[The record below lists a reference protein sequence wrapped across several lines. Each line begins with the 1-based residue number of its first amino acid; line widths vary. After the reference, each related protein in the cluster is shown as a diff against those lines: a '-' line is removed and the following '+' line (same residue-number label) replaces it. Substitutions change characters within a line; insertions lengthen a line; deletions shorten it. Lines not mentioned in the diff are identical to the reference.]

1 MRTTL
6 KRGIGRGAAVDGNG
20 RAVLPPS
27 ATTPMTLYQQPER
40 QRRTG
45 LQLVGRIL
53 LWLLIALLVV
63 AAGLVG
69 GAYLYLHE
77 EVKATAPHTRDVIVA
92 SRRLDVPLPHQ
103 AATAL
108 VVGYDHRAGPES
120 NLPSRSDTVMLIRA
134 DPVDKTVSL
143 LSFPRDLLVPIHC
156 PGRAVFVDRINAA
169 YQLCKTTGTLETV
182 KALTG
187 LPINYLITVDFRGF
201 KQVVDK
207 LGGVWMD
214 VDRRY
219 FNDNSGL
226 TPGFS
231 TYATINLQPG
241 YQRLNGSDALD
252 YVRYRHSDSDLYR
265 VARQQQFVKAF
276 KAQVS
281 ESFDAFKIP
290 KLIHAVTSN
299 VQIGQAGAK
308 AIGFGTLKSY
318 GLFLYGLPNGHFF
331 QPKIENLQPAG
342 PSGAEL
348 QAPTGAV
355 EQAVHEFANPDVEA
369 PCKASAVAL
378 RQKCSPQGP
387 KARQIS
393 LVVLNGNGRPGSA
406 ATASFELAKR
416 RYAVIVPPDPKTRNA
431 PRYDYRHTIVY
442 YDRRQE
448 LAPRAARK
456 VAKLFTDSVVAPLPL
471 SMRSH
476 QFGAMLVVI
485 VGASFD
491 GALVKPLDQTPKKE
505 PAQVV
510 YDPGAT
516 LPLLRSVN
524 RKVPFR
530 LQYPRLIE
538 KTSSPDPTQ
547 PVRSYWIAKGRKAV
561 RLVFRTATIGDYWGI
576 QETNWEDAP
585 ILQEPNFRHRIKRRV
600 YDFYYSGSHL
610 HMIVLHDHGST
621 YWVTNTLL
629 DALSNETMVAIAKSL
644 RPLAK

>member
-20 RAVLPPS
+20 RSVLPPS
-27 ATTPMTLYQQPER
+27 ALTPMTVYRQPER
-40 QRRTG
+40 TRRTRLG
-45 LQLVGRIL
+45 LAGRIL
-53 LWLLIALLVV
+53 LWLLAALLVV
-63 AAGLVG
+63 SAGLLE

-77 EVKATAPHTRDVIVA
+77 QVKNLKPSTRDVIVA
-92 SRRLDVPLPHQ
+92 SRRLDVPLPNQ
-103 AATAL
+103 PATAL

-120 NLPSRSDTVMLIRA
+120 NLPSRSDTIMLIRA

-156 PGRAVFVDRINAA
+156 PGHSVYTDRINAA
-169 YQLCKTTGTLETV
+169 YQLCKTPGTLETV

-187 LPINYLITVDFRGF
+187 LSINYLITVDFRGF

-214 VDRRY
+214 VDHRY
-219 FNDNSGL
+219 FNDNRGL

-252 YVRYRHSDSDLYR
+252 YVRYRHTDSDLYR

-281 ESFDAFKIP
+281 KSFDPLKIP

-299 VQIGQAGAK
+299 VEIGQAGNK
-308 AIGFGTLKSY
+308 AIGVNTLRSY
-318 GLFLYGLPNGHFF
+318 ALFLYGLPNGHFF

-348 QAPTGAV
+348 QAPTGTV

-378 RQKCSPQGP
+378 RKKCRPQGP

-393 LVVLNGNGRPGSA
+393 VVVLNGNGRPGSA

-416 RYAVIVPPDPKTRNA
+416 RYGVIVPPDPKTRNA
-431 PRYDYRHTIVY
+431 PRYDFQHTVVY
-442 YDRRQE
+442 YDRRREQ
-448 LAPRAARK
+448 APQAARK
-456 VAKLFTDSVVAPLPL
+456 VAKLFPDSVVAPLPP

-476 QFGAMLVVI
+476 QFKAMLVVI
-485 VGASFD
+485 VGRSFD
-491 GALVKPLDQTPKKE
+491 GTFVKPLDQTPTKQ
-505 PAQVV
+505 PAAVV
-510 YDPGAT
+510 FNPGAT

-538 KTSSPDPTQ
+538 KTSSPDRVQ
-547 PVRSYWIAKGRKAV
+547 PVRVYSIAKGRKAV
-561 RLVFRTATIGDYWGI
+561 RLIFSTNTDGDYWGI
-576 QETNWEDAP
+576 EETNWDDAP
-585 ILQEPNFRHRIKRRV
+585 ILREPNFRHRIKRRE
-600 YDFYYSGSHL
+600 YDFYYSGPHL
-610 HMIVLHDHGST
+610 HMIVLHDRGAT
-621 YWVTNTLL
+621 YWLTNSLL
-629 DALSNETMVAIAKSL
+629 DALSNETMIAIAKSL